1 MINLET
7 ILKVLPIHIKEEI
20 FKKKDIDKITEIRLR
35 VDKNIYIYYGLV
47 EEKLEL
53 KVTFEDLILILRN
66 VSSNSIYSVQN
77 DINNGFITIPGGH
90 RIGVVGEVVLSGGK
104 IKNIKNISSMNIRV
118 AKEYIGISDRV
129 IHCIKDNNNNVKNT
143 IIVSPP
149 LCGKTTLL
157 RDIVRNISN
166 SGKNVVV
173 VDERGEIASMANGKC
188 GLDVGDRTDVISY
201 VPKEIGMQM
210 AVRSMAPDVVFT
222 DEIGTEEDTLAIKY
236 LCRSGVNFVT
246 TMHGYSLED
255 IMNSNI
261 KELVL
266 AGYVD
271 VVISLSKA
279 NGIGTIHKIYA
290 DLKCLNS
297 NNNLT

>member
-1 MINLET
+1 MVINLET
-7 ILKVLPIHIKEEI
+7 ILKILPAHIKEAI
-20 FKKKDIDKITEIRLR
+20 LKKKELEKITEIRLR
-35 VDKNIYIYYGLV
+35 VNKNIYIYFGLK
-47 EEKLEL
+47 EEKIEL
-53 KVTFEDLILILRN
+53 KINSEDLINILRN

-90 RIGVVGEVVLSGGK
+90 RIGVVGEVILGDGK

-118 AKEYIGISDRV
+118 SKEYIGISNKV
-129 IHCIKDNNNNVKNT
+129 INNIMINNEVKNT

-173 VDERGEIASMANGKC
+173 IDERGEIAAMSNGKY
-188 GLDVGDRTDVISY
+188 GLDVGDRTDVISH

-222 DEIGTEEDTLAIKY
+222 DEIGTEQDMLAIKY
-236 LCRSGVNFVT
+236 LCRSGVKFVT
-246 TMHGYSLED
+246 TIHGNGIED
-255 IMNSNI
+255 IMNTNM
-261 KELVL
+261 KELLL
-266 AGYVD
+266 ANYVD
-271 VVISLSKA
+271 VVVLLSKE
-279 NGIGTIHKIYA
+279 NGIGEISKIYT
-290 DLKCLNS
+290 DLNALKH
-297 NNNLT
+297 NN